1 MDFSLVLS
9 LNASS
14 VTIADP
20 GDIEVNTS
28 LVWVVEKL
36 WWKEGDFRNTGENAK
51 TENNVGFILYFKQI
65 SCKFFVTC
73 IYRCPRYFL
82 NRSLKNWGEDVLY
95 LFCFIMHITQQFFG
109 QFLSFPFPDI
119 FALFIQFL
127 KFYFNLDYSTDICL
141 IFYTKKS
148 YWY

>member
-28 LVWVVEKL
+28 LVWIVEKL

-51 TENNVGFILYFKQI
+51 TENNVGFFLYFKQI

-82 NRSLKNWGEDVLY
+82 NRSLKMIKNKIGGR
-95 LFCFIMHITQQFFG
+95 C
-109 QFLSFPFPDI
+109 S
-119 FALFIQFL
+119 LFIL
-127 KFYFNLDYSTDICL
+127 FYNAHYSTIFWTVFIFSFSGYICSL
-141 IFYTKKS
+141 YSIPEILL
-148 YWY
+148 